1 MKKIII
7 LICFLFTNSFVSAK
21 LNIGNKSPG
30 FILSDINGNRI
41 SVTAILADNKPIILA
56 YFATWCQP
64 CLKEIPHLQNIQSK
78 SNVKVYLINIDGLN
92 KEKIKEFLTKNNI
105 TFPVLLDPEAKIT
118 GENFEVLKAGRAN
131 IPKLFLISADGI
143 IKYIKDGYDENIE
156 KILAEQITAIEKENL
171 NKPKELAIFFSNSS
185 NGYLESCD
193 CPTHPYGG
201 LVRRATYLKE
211 QRLKNPNNLLFDT
224 GDIFP
229 PYVSPQQA
237 HYLLAMF
244 DALKYDAVAIGDQ
257 EFSLD
262 NFVEKIKN
270 YSIPFLSSNVNYCEG
285 DVCSFITP
293 HELVF
298 DKGGIKVAV
307 ISTLHPDVFALYPDK
322 IVKKLSI
329 ISYKDTIALF
339 IKKHRAIADVLVLLS
354 HSGFDEDKL
363 IAQEFPE
370 LDVIIGGHS
379 QTLLGAPYKSGRTLI
394 VQAGENAQNA
404 GILTLTFDK
413 NNKIA
418 SHTGEI
424 VPLTKD
430 IADDPALR
438 AMITE
443 FRAKPD

>member
-201 LVRRATYLKE
+201 LVRRATYLKQ
-211 QRLKNPNNLLFDT
+211 QREKYANNLALDS
-224 GDIFP
+224 GDFLPLYASDAIADLIFKI
-229 PYVSPQQA
+229 YEI
-237 HYLLAMF
+237 MN
-244 DALKYDAVAIGDQ
+244 YDAICIGDQ
-257 EFSLD
+257 ELSYEK
-262 NFVEKIKN
+262 FVSYINKYKLA
-270 YSIPFLSSNVNYCEG
+270 FLSSNVNYCEG
-285 DVCSFITP
+285 KNCIFLTP
-293 HELVF
+293 H
-298 DKGGIKVAV
+298 DKIIEREGLRIKLLS
-307 ISTLHPDVFALYPDK
+307 ITHPDVFTLFPEK
-322 IVKKLSI
+322 ITKKLNILSTDDI
-329 ISYKDTIALF
+329 LSQTEKIDYD
-339 IKKHRAIADVLVLLS
+339 LLILIS
-354 HSGFDEDKL
+354 HSGFDIDKE
-363 IAQEFPE
+363 IAEKFKNI
-370 LDVIIGGHS
+370 DIIIGGHS
-379 QTLLGAPYKSGRTLI
+379 QTLLQKPYKIGNTLI
-394 VQAGENAQNA
+394 VQAGENCQNV
-404 GILTLTFDK
+404 GKLVLRFDDK
-413 NNKIA
+413 KKIT
-418 SHTGEI
+418 SYEHEI
-424 VPLTKD
+424 TPLTKD
-430 IADDPALR
+430 IADHPQIR
-438 AMITE
+438 NMINDYKN
-443 FRAKPD
+443 AIKKK

>member
-1 MKKIII
+1 MKMR
-7 LICFLFTNSFVSAK
+7 LLLAAFLSVAMLPGANAGEK
-21 LNIGNKSPG
+21 APG
-30 FILSDINGNRI
+30 FMLPDINGNKV
-41 SVTAILADNKPIILA
+41 SLQSILSANKPVVLSF
-56 YFATWCQP
+56 FATWCKP
-64 CLKEIPHLQNIQSK
+64 CIKELPQLAAISRNTPA
-78 SNVKVYLINIDGLN
+78 KVYLLSIDN
-92 KEKIKEFLTKNNI
+92 MEPAEVAKFLAGQGISLPT
-105 TFPVLLDPEAKIT
+105 LLDPDASFT
-118 GENFEVLKAGRAN
+118 GERYGILENGMAR
-131 IPKLFLISADGI
+131 IPKLFLITPQGEIAYAS
-143 IKYIKDGYDENIE
+143 KGYDENLESVLTE
-156 KILAEQITAIEKENL
+156 KIASIQNAKPDENKKL
-171 NKPKELAIFFSNSS
+171 TLFYTNST
-185 NGYLESCD
+185 NGYMESCD

-443 FRAKPD
+443 FRAKPDK